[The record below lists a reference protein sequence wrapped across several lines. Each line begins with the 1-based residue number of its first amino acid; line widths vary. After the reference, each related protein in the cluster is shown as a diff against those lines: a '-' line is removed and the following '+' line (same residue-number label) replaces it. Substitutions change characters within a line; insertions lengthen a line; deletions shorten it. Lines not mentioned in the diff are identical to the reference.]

1 MLWQILLQFIFRITF
16 GVALAMAIT
25 PSRLVTSGFYRIH
38 LWVLMGANVFAS
50 LILFTSEQPVPDPVM
65 PLLSIL
71 VPGLAVASY
80 FGSVAWL
87 YERPQVGQVFLVII
101 TVSGLLAAG
110 CSQVD
115 PSTLP
120 KNEVVFGAT
129 VTIMDLDSG
138 NKEQYTMIRA
148 RNENYDAGRS
158 LGLLGK
164 KKGDQVEIEVPK
176 GTLRFEIIKISPR
189 LRFRTIL
196 MTANLVTAGL
206 LLGSVLTA
214 MLLGHWYL
222 NTPSM
227 QLAPLKRLLL
237 LLFAALALRM
247 LICGSSLI
255 LELGQAESWGIRTW
269 SIISFRW
276 LAGLVGTLVL
286 TLLTWQTLKIPNT
299 QSATGILYAAVILT
313 FLGELVS
320 QLLGVD
326 MHYPL

>member
-25 PSRLVTSGFYRIH
+25 PSRLVTSGFYRIQ

-50 LILFTSEQPVPDPVM
+50 LILFTSEQPVPAAVM
-65 PLLSIL
+65 PLLSIV
-71 VPGLAVASY
+71 VPGLAIASY
-80 FGSVAWL
+80 FGSVIWL
-87 YERPQVGQVFLVII
+87 YERPQAGQIFLAII
-101 TVSGLLAAG
+101 TVGGLLAAG
-110 CSQVD
+110 CSQSWD
-115 PSTLP
+115 SEAGSLST
-120 KNEVVFGAT
+120 T
-129 VTIMDLDSG
+129 
-138 NKEQYTMIRA
+138 
-148 RNENYDAGRS
+148 
-158 LGLLGK
+158 
-164 KKGDQVEIEVPK
+164 
-176 GTLRFEIIKISPR
+176 
-189 LRFRTIL
+189 L
-196 MTANLVTAGL
+196 MTADLVTAGL

-237 LLFAALALRM
+237 LVFAALALRI
-247 LICGSSLI
+247 LTNGSSLI
-255 LELGQAESWGIRTW
+255 LELGQAEAWGVRTW

-286 TLLTWQTLKIPNT
+286 TVLTWQTLKIPNT

>member
-25 PSRLVTSGFYRIH
+25 PSRLVTSGFYRIQ

-80 FGSVAWL
+80 FGSVVWL
-87 YERPQVGQVFLVII
+87 YERPQVGQVFLVVI

-110 CSQVD
+110 CSQ
-115 PSTLP
+115 
-120 KNEVVFGAT
+120 AW
-129 VTIMDLDSG
+129 
-138 NKEQYTMIRA
+138 
-148 RNENYDAGRS
+148 ENDAGS
-158 LGLLGK
+158 LATLLLAA
-164 KKGDQVEIEVPK
+164 DVL
-176 GTLRFEIIKISPR
+176 TS
-189 LRFRTIL
+189 
-196 MTANLVTAGL
+196 GL

-237 LLFAALALRM
+237 LLFAALALRI
-247 LICGSSLI
+247 LICGSSLM
-255 LELGQAESWGIRTW
+255 LELGQPEAEAWGIRIW
-269 SIISFRW
+269 SIISVRW

-286 TLLTWQTLKIPNT
+286 TLLTWQTLKVPNT

-326 MHYPL
+326 MDYPL

>member
-1 MLWQILLQFIFRITF
+1 MLWQILLQFIFRATF
-16 GVALAMAIT
+16 GVALAMTIT
-25 PSRLVTSGFYRIH
+25 SPRLVTSGFYRVH

-50 LILFTSEQPVPDPVM
+50 LILFTSDQPVPEQVM
-65 PLLSIL
+65 PLLRI
-71 VPGLAVASY
+71 VTPGLAIASY
-80 FGSVAWL
+80 FGSVIWL
-87 YERPQVGQVFLVII
+87 YERPRAGQIFLAMI
-101 TVSGLLAAG
+101 TVGGLLAAS
-110 CSQVD
+110 CSQGWQ
-115 PSTLP
+115 S
-120 KNEVVFGAT
+120 GAT
-129 VTIMDLDSG
+129 IQL
-138 NKEQYTMIRA
+138 
-148 RNENYDAGRS
+148 
-158 LGLLGK
+158 
-164 KKGDQVEIEVPK
+164 
-176 GTLRFEIIKISPR
+176 
-189 LRFRTIL
+189 TIL
-196 MTANLVTAGL
+196 TAADLVTAGL

-237 LLFAALALRM
+237 LLFAALVLRM
-247 LICGSSLI
+247 LTNGTSLF
-255 LELGQAESWGIRTW
+255 LELSLAENWGIRTW

-286 TLLTWQTLKIPNT
+286 TVLTWQTLKVPNT

>member
-1 MLWQILLQFIFRITF
+1 MLWQILLQFIFRATF
-16 GVALAMAIT
+16 GVALAMTIT
-25 PSRLVTSGFYRIH
+25 SPRLVTSGFYRVH

-50 LILFTSEQPVPDPVM
+50 LILFTGDQPVPEQVM

-71 VPGLAVASY
+71 TPGLAIASY
-80 FGSVAWL
+80 FGSVIWL
-87 YERPQVGQVFLVII
+87 YERPQMGQVFLAII
-101 TVSGLLAAG
+101 TISGLLAAG
-110 CSQVD
+110 FSQAWD
-115 PSTLP
+115 P
-120 KNEVVFGAT
+120 EAG
-129 VTIMDLDSG
+129 
-138 NKEQYTMIRA
+138 IR
-148 RNENYDAGRS
+148 
-158 LGLLGK
+158 L
-164 KKGDQVEIEVPK
+164 
-176 GTLRFEIIKISPR
+176 
-189 LRFRTIL
+189 TIL
-196 MTANLVTAGL
+196 MAADFVTAGL

-237 LLFAALALRM
+237 LLFAALVLRM
-247 LICGSSLI
+247 LTNGTSFL
-255 LELGQAESWGIRTW
+255 LELSLAENWGIRTW

-286 TLLTWQTLKIPNT
+286 TVLTWQTLKVPNT

>member
-65 PLLSIL
+65 PLLSML

-80 FGSVAWL
+80 LGSVAWL
-87 YERPQVGQVFLVII
+87 YERPQVGRGFLVVI

-110 CSQVD
+110 CSQ
-115 PSTLP
+115 SWENEAGSLATL
-120 KNEVVFGAT
+120 
-129 VTIMDLDSG
+129 
-138 NKEQYTMIRA
+138 
-148 RNENYDAGRS
+148 
-158 LGLLGK
+158 LLAA
-164 KKGDQVEIEVPK
+164 DVL
-176 GTLRFEIIKISPR
+176 TS
-189 LRFRTIL
+189 
-196 MTANLVTAGL
+196 GL

-237 LLFAALALRM
+237 LLFAGLALRM

-255 LELGQAESWGIRTW
+255 LELGQPEAAAWGIRTW

-286 TLLTWQTLKIPNT
+286 TLLTWQTLKVPNT